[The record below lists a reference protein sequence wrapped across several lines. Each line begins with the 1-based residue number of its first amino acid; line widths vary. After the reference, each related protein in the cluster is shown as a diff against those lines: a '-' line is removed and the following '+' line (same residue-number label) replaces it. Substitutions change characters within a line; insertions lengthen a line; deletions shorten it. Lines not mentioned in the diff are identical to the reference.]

1 MYIHVGS
8 KIQKK
13 KNMYVNLFF
22 NVCILIIFNLNNDIG
37 TLIFILNDQI
47 RFTFKF
53 QKKKTIK

>member
-53 QKKKTIK
+53 QKKKNN

>member
-1 MYIHVGS
+1 MLVLKY
-8 KIQKK
+8 KKK